1 MKRNTLD
8 CNICFLT
15 SEWGQ
20 EISVQQISLF
30 FVISIRLTLLPC
42 TCFVLWFWLMG
53 FFSLVVRVCLPSAF
67 CFYTSLCQTQ
77 SHKLAVC
84 KRLQSWKRKPSKLW
98 LCPLQVLIASELKSK
113 CLVNVFYTPSSSA
126 ALPIFTKEQFIK
138 RTPSIKKPSVSFD
151 CQYKKTENTSEGAL
165 SKCPLLFQL

>member
-53 FFSLVVRVCLPSAF
+53 FFLLLFVFVCLLHSVSTPLFARLRVIS
-67 CFYTSLCQTQ
+67 QQ
-77 SHKLAVC
+77 C

-98 LCPLQVLIASELKSK
+98 LCPLQVFIASELKSK
-113 CLVNVFYTPSSSA
+113 CLVNVFYSPSSSA

-151 CQYKKTENTSEGAL
+151 CQYEKTENTSEGAL